1 MNEFFGRVLR
11 VDLTSGHLGEFR
23 VSDADIANYLGGA
36 SLGARLL
43 YPRLRLDADPLAS
56 SSPLLFLTGPLTG
69 TAGPSVGRWVICARS
84 PATRL
89 WGESNCG
96 GFFGAELRFA
106 GYDGIWLEGQASEP
120 IYLSISSKQVEIRSA
135 RRLWGKADTYQTQEL
150 IKEELG
156 RPGVRVACIGKAGEA
171 GSPLAAVLCDHGRA
185 AGRTG
190 MGAIMGSKNLKAI
203 AVEGDRA
210 LRYQDEEAFAQ
221 LRSQTNR
228 DLKQNAFATVWHAL
242 GTAGSLDLLDV
253 LGLLPKRYYTRGT
266 MEGVD
271 RVSGSTMAETIL
283 TGPTACHAC
292 VIACGRKVRLA
303 DGEKRKGPEY
313 ETIAG
318 FGPNLLID
326 DLAAVTQ
333 LGEICD
339 RLGFDVISLSNTLGL
354 AYLMYSEGLLTS
366 KDTGGVELTWGSVP
380 AAFEML
386 RQAGKGTGLGPLLA
400 QGSRALARAFGVEK
414 MANQVNGLEMAY
426 HDPRGGSGMALVYS
440 TSPRGAC
447 HNQGQYTDVEVG
459 NTVEELGIEF
469 LSPRQIEGKAKNVAR
484 HQDWTTVLNSL
495 VMCIFA
501 IVPPGQVLQLT
512 RAATGWEGNLDD
524 FMRAGERGWNLKRAI
539 NCRLGLTP
547 TTCRL
552 PVEFS
557 RPLPDG
563 GAAGYVP
570 DFDQLV
576 SDYNEVRGWDPST
589 GKPLADTLR
598 RLGLAEAAA
607 DLWG

>member
-11 VDLTSGHLGEFR
+11 VDLSSGRIGEFHI
-23 VSDADIANYLGGA
+23 SDEDLANYLGGA
-36 SLGARLL
+36 GLGARLL
-43 YPRLRLDADPLAS
+43 YPSLRPEADPLAPG
-56 SSPLLFLTGPLTG
+56 SPLLFLTGPLTG
-69 TAGPSVGRWVICARS
+69 TAGPAVGRWVICARS
-84 PATRL
+84 PATGL

-106 GYDGIWLEGQASEP
+106 GYDGIWLEGRASDP
-120 IYLSISSKQVEIRSA
+120 VYLSIAPTRVDFHSA
-135 RRLWGKADTYQTQEL
+135 QHLWGHADTYETQDLIKQEL
-150 IKEELG
+150 KNP
-156 RPGVRVACIGKAGEA
+156 RAHVACIGRAGETA
-171 GSPLAAVLCDHGRA
+171 SPLASVLCDHGRV

-190 MGAIMGSKNLKAI
+190 MGAVMGSKNLKAI
-203 AVEGDRA
+203 AVAGDRV
-210 LRYQDEEAFAQ
+210 LRYQDEKVFAG
-221 LRSQTNR
+221 LRTQTNR
-228 DLKQNAFATVWHAL
+228 DLKQNAFDSMFHAL
-242 GTAGSLDLLDV
+242 GTAGSLDLLD
-253 LGLLPKRYYTRGT
+253 LIGLLPKRYYTRGT
-266 MEGVD
+266 MDGID

-326 DLAAVTQ
+326 DLSAITQ
-333 LGEICD
+333 LGEMCD

-354 AYLMYSEGLLTS
+354 AYLMFSEGILSTE
-366 KDTGGVELTWGSVP
+366 DTGGVELAWGSVP
-380 AAFEML
+380 GVFAML
-386 RQAGKGTGLGPLLA
+386 KQAGEGTGLGALLA
-400 QGSRALARAFGVEK
+400 QGSKALAQAFGVEP

-426 HDPRGGSGMALVYS
+426 HDPRGGSGMALVYA

-447 HNQGQYTDVEVG
+447 HNQGQYTEIEAGMTID
-459 NTVEELGIEF
+459 ELGIEF
-469 LSPRQIEGKAKNVAR
+469 MPPRQIEGKARNVAR

-501 IVPPGQVLQLT
+501 VVPPAEVLRMTQ
-512 RAATGWEGNLDD
+512 AAIGWEGSLED
-524 FMRAGERGWNLKRAI
+524 FVRVGERGWNLKRAI

-547 TTCRL
+547 ATCRL

-570 DFDQLV
+570 DLDTLL
-576 SDYNEVRGWDPST
+576 SEYNQVRGWDPSS
-589 GKPLADTLR
+589 GKPMPETLR
-598 RLGLAEAAA
+598 RLGLVEAGI